1 MGCLFSR
8 TSDNGRDQTD
18 SRTQRTQLERYSDIE
33 LAIEVMK
40 TIDHFLEKYFHII
53 QDKRHKNYDSKAG
66 GE

>member
-8 TSDNGRDQTD
+8 TSDNGHDQTD
-18 SRTQRTQLERYSDIE
+18 SRTQQTQLERYSDIE

-40 TIDHFLEKYFHII
+40 TIDHFLAKYFDINN
-53 QDKRHKNYDSKAG
+53 DKRRENEYSNGG